1 MEVYNTFTFGE
12 NEDRTNLEHV
22 IDKFTNYCTP
32 KKNVVFERYQFF
44 SRAQSSG
51 EAIELFVTDLKK
63 KSLTCEFGDLR
74 ESLIRDRIVCG
85 VTSQQL
91 KERMLRE
98 VDLTLEKAIA
108 LARADEETKKQMK
121 QMNAATSAESV
132 DNLHN
137 NFKQKISE
145 DRHKSSNKG
154 RTKPAISKEKNP
166 NQEMYSLRL

>member
-1 MEVYNTFTFGE
+1 M
-12 NEDRTNLEHV
+12 
-22 IDKFTNYCTP
+22 
-32 KKNVVFERYQFF
+32 FERYQFF

-51 EAIELFVTDLKK
+51 DAIELFVTDLKK
-63 KSLTCEFGDLR
+63 KSLTCEFSDLR

-98 VDLTLEKAIA
+98 VDLTLEKALA

-137 NFKQKISE
+137 KSKASISNRKSQKTGRNCHTRGITLQYLKARDITVIILSKPNI
-145 DRHKSSNKG
+145 HLNKIQLILIG
-154 RTKPAISKEKNP
+154 AKR
-166 NQEMYSLRL
+166 